1 MTDIAKIGLAAETAD
16 LTAAI
21 KKLDQLSVTAA
32 KAELAT
38 KKLEKTQASAALAAA
53 RGADIQ
59 ASAAYKAATAANGFD
74 KTQRAA
80 LHATAKQATASL
92 QAARALD
99 AQASA
104 ALNAARANEQVA
116 MDAQRVVDAH
126 QRIGAA
132 MNDNS
137 RVSGL
142 TAGQMQSNFTNM
154 AAQFQDIGV
163 TAAMGMNPLM
173 IGLQQGAQ
181 ISGIFA
187 GQAGGLANMFRTVGT
202 ALLAVLSPVS
212 LFIIA
217 LVAGVAALVQWVDWS
232 KFAKSALLALAD
244 IMPQLVTGIALVGG
258 TLALAFAPQILTA
271 IWSMTVAIGVG
282 LVQALQKATVAMVAF
297 ALANPFAAI
306 VIAIAV
312 AVAAAIYF
320 RDAIMKYIGVDT
332 VVIIK
337 DAANSIMNFFIG
349 AYAAIKETWSMLPAA
364 IGDIAISAAN
374 NAIRAVNRMVEE
386 AMITLNPVLNILD
399 KLGVDVGIR
408 GTFSGRDAITNPYA
422 GAANKAISVGTG
434 AYNKEQG
441 VDRVGQI
448 GKALGDA
455 ADWAAGKLRGFAN
468 GLGAGGKP
476 ARGDTSKSADAA
488 KGEKTEAE
496 KFADIITNADKQ
508 ARALAQAGQQI
519 GVYGEELTI
528 LKHRQELFN
537 AAQDAGIDLTQK
549 YGNSGRTMYEELTAR
564 AIALGKAEEANRK
577 NEFWESLIQD
587 AEKMTEALKIERGE
601 IGLGGVALE
610 AYRYEM
616 EMLNKAK
623 QQHIDLTPAEID
635 AIKAS
640 AAAYGEQK
648 EAIRQQK
655 EALDFAKDSA
665 RGFMGDMFDGL
676 KQGKSLWETFGN
688 AVLNVLDRILNK
700 MLDMAVDAAFGG
712 GSGGGFLGA
721 LTSMFGGMFGGG
733 ISSSTVARLTPS
745 ASDTIS
751 SNPSLFA
758 KGGTFTNGI
767 VNSPTAFYAKGGT
780 PGVMGE
786 AGPEAIVPLKRGPDG
801 SLGVQMHRGGG
812 KGGEA
817 APAINIRNNYQ
828 IEGAISSPDLV
839 AAIRQSGEMTQQQV
853 KRQLQGWLQTI
864 QRDGTIV

>member
-116 MDAQRVVDAH
+116 VDAQRVVDAH
-126 QRIGAA
+126 QRISAA

-137 RVSGL
+137 RDSDL
-142 TAGQMQSNFTNM
+142 TAGQMQSNFTNV
-154 AAQFQDIGV
+154 AAQFQDIFV
-163 TAAMGMNPLM
+163 TAASDMNPLM
-173 IGLQQGAQ
+173 VGLQQGAQ
-181 ISGIFA
+181 IAQSFIGATGGI
-187 GQAGGLANMFRTVGT
+187 GESIRLMGGALA
-202 ALLAVLSPVS
+202 AVLSPVS

-217 LVAGVAALVQWVDWS
+217 LVTGVVALVQWVDWA
-232 KFAKSALLALAD
+232 KFAKTALLALAD

-271 IWSMTVAIGVG
+271 IWSITVAIGVG

-320 RDAIMKYIGVDT
+320 RDAIMKYIGIDT

-374 NAIRAVNRMVEE
+374 NVIRTVNRMVEE
-386 AMITLNPVLNILD
+386 AIITLNPMLNILD
-399 KLGVDVGIR
+399 KLGFDVGIR

-441 VDRVGQI
+441 GDRAGQI
-448 GKALGDA
+448 GKALGDF
-455 ADWAAGKLRGFAN
+455 ADWADGKVRGFAN
-468 GLGAGGKP
+468 GLGAGDGK
-476 ARGDTSKSADAA
+476 ADKASKSAGAA

-519 GVYGEELTI
+519 GVYGEELAI

-601 IGLGGVALE
+601 IGLGGAALE

-648 EAIRQQK
+648 EAIHQQK

-688 AVLNVLDRILNK
+688 AVLNVLDRIINK
-700 MLDMAVDAAFGG
+700 MLDMAVDSAFGG

-721 LTSMFGGMFGGG
+721 LTSAFGGMFGGSKTG
-733 ISSSTVARLTPS
+733 GVEQWKRDVPNVL
-745 ASDTIS
+745 S
-751 SNPSLFA
+751 SNANLFA

-817 APAINIRNNYQ
+817 APAINISNNYQ

>member
-132 MNDNS
+132 MNDNV

-142 TAGQMQSNFTNM
+142 TSGQMQSNFTNM

-181 ISGIFA
+181 MSGIFA
-187 GQAGGLANMFRTVGT
+187 GQAGGLGAAFRLMGS

-217 LVAGVAALVQWVDWS
+217 LVAGVAALVQWVDWIS
-232 KFAKSALLALAD
+232 VAKGALNGLAN
-244 IMPQLVTGIALVGG
+244 IMPELVFGIAAVGG
-258 TLALAFAPQILTA
+258 ALALAFAPQILTA
-271 IWSMTVAIGVG
+271 IWSITVALTVGFARAMALATAALIG
-282 LVQALQKATVAMVAF
+282 F

-306 VIAIAV
+306 VIAIGV

-320 RDAIMKYIGVDT
+320 RDAIMKYVGVDT
-332 VVIIK
+332 VAVIK
-337 DAANSIMNFFIG
+337 GAANSIMNFFIG
-349 AYAAIKETWSMLPAA
+349 AYAAIRETWSALPAA
-364 IGDIAISAAN
+364 IGDVAISAAN
-374 NAIRAVNRMVEE
+374 NAIRVVNRLVEE
-386 AMITLNPVLNILD
+386 SIIALNPLLNILD
-399 KLGVDVGIR
+399 KLGFDVGIR
-408 GTFSGRDAITNPYA
+408 GTFSTGDAIANPFA
-422 GAANKAISVGTG
+422 GAANKAINTGTG
-434 AYNKEQG
+434 AFNKEQG
-441 VDRVGQI
+441 VDRAGQI
-448 GKALGDA
+448 GKALGDF
-455 ADWAAGKLRGFAN
+455 ADWADGKVRGFAN
-468 GLGAGGKP
+468 GLGGGKDDK
-476 ARGDTSKSADAA
+476 AKKSRADSAA
-488 KGEKTEAE
+488 KGGKTEAD
-496 KFADIITNADKQ
+496 KFAEILRDGENQLYALQQEGVAIGMVGQAAKEYAAQTDLINK
-508 ARALAQAGQQI
+508 ARA
-519 GVYGEELTI
+519 
-528 LKHRQELFN
+528 
-537 AAQDAGIDLTQK
+537 AGITLTKDQTDAL
-549 YGNSGRTMYEELTAR
+549 N
-564 AIALGKAEEANRK
+564 ALGIKLGEQAQNNEVAKYYDDNLKAMEEQIDMLKAEAATIGMSAEA
-577 NEFWESLIQD
+577 
-587 AEKMTEALKIERGE
+587 T
-601 IGLGGVALE
+601 
-610 AYRYEM
+610 
-616 EMLNKAK
+616 
-623 QQHIDLTPAEID
+623 
-635 AIKAS
+635 
-640 AAAYGEQK
+640 AAYMFEQKLLNDEKYRGIVLSGEQK
-648 EAIRQQK
+648 SALIEENAKVVALTESVRLQK
-655 EALDFAKDSA
+655 EALDFAKTSA

-688 AVLNVLDRILNK
+688 AVLNVLDRIINK
-700 MLDMAVDAAFGG
+700 MLDMAVDSAFG
-712 GSGGGFLGA
+712 GSGGSFM
-721 LTSMFGGMFGGG
+721 SMFSGLFGGG
-733 ISSSTVARLTPS
+733 LGADVANLHK
-745 ASDTIS
+745 
-751 SNPSLFA
+751 SNAAVFA

-786 AGPEAIVPLKRGPDG
+786 AGPEAIMPLKRGPDG
-801 SLGVQMHRGGG
+801 SLGVQMHRGSG

-817 APAINIRNNYQ
+817 APAINISNNYQ